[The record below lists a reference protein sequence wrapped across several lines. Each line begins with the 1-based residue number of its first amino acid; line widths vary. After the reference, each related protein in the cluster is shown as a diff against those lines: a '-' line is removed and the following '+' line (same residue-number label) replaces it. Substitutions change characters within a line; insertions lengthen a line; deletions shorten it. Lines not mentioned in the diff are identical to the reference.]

1 MISDA
6 DRVTHMLDAI
16 AKMRISLGGM
26 SKAEFLANDDKK
38 AVAERY
44 IMIVGEAA
52 HMVSRETRER
62 FPQIPWLD
70 ANDMRNVV
78 AHEYMQVDYNEV
90 WNVATV
96 DFPKL
101 EEQLLAIRQYLPPPD
116 PKGELQPQA

>member
-6 DRVTHMLDAI
+6 DRITHMLEAI
-16 AKMRISLGGM
+16 AKMRISLEGM
-26 SKAEFLANDDKK
+26 SKEEFLVNDDKK

-101 EEQLLAIRQYLPPPD
+101 EEQLRAIRQYFPSPHQMSGD
-116 PKGELQPQA
+116 QQQS

>member
-6 DRVTHMLDAI
+6 DRITHMLEAI
-16 AKMRISLGGM
+16 AKMRISLEGM
-26 SKAEFLANDDKK
+26 SKEEFLVNDDKK

-90 WNVATV
+90 WKVATV

-101 EEQLLAIRQYLPPPD
+101 EEQLRAIRQYFPLPD
-116 PKGELQPQA
+116 QKGADQQQV